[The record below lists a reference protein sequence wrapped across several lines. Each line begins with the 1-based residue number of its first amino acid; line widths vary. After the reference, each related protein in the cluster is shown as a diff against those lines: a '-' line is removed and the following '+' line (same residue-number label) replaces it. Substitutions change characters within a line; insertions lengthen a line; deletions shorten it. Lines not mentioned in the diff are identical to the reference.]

1 MGKFHGKGRYVW
13 KNGASYDG
21 NFNDGRREGIGR
33 WKSGKNDYD
42 LYFGQYKN
50 DKKSGK
56 GQYTWANGTVYEGN
70 FVNDL
75 K

>member
-42 LYFGQYKN
+42 LYFG
-50 DKKSGK
+50 
-56 GQYTWANGTVYEGN
+56 
-70 FVNDL
+70 
-75 K
+75 